1 MGARPSRVA
10 LRAKATF
17 RITSPAI
24 SDGQAIGRRYTCDG
38 GDAVP
43 PLQWTDPPP
52 STVSFALL
60 VTDPDAHGFA
70 HWVVYDMPPGA
81 RGARSAGRRGVDGVD
96 GRNHFGR
103 LGYGGPCPPPGRPHR
118 YRFTIYALNRPTGL
132 SPGASAAEVLA
143 AIQGHVVARAEI
155 VGTYAR

>member
-10 LRAKATF
+10 PSRVALRAPATF
-17 RITSPAI
+17 RITSPAFA
-24 SDGQAIGRRYTCDG
+24 DGQRIGRRYTCDG
-38 GDAVP
+38 GDAEP

-52 STVSFALL
+52 ATVSLALL

-81 RGARSAGRRGVDGVD
+81 RGPGRGVD

-103 LGYGGPCPPPGRPHR
+103 LGWGGPCPPAGRHR
-118 YRFTIYALNRPTGL
+118 YRFTVYALDRSTGL
-132 SPGASAAEVLA
+132 APGASAAQVLA
-143 AIQGHVVARAEI
+143 AIHGHVVARAEI
-155 VGTYAR
+155 VGTYGR